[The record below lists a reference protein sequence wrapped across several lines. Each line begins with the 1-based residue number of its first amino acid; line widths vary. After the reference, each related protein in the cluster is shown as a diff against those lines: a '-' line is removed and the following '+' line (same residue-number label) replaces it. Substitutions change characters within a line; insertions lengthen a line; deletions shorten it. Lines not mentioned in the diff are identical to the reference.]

1 MIEKENRDDSPFI
14 ATKIHLNDLFYLIA
28 LFFIF
33 TSFFLQST
41 LIPEISSNFLFSG
54 KFLLPL
60 GVLFGFASFI
70 SSKKLTLTSVLLI
83 IIVMPITLLTV
94 YLTWAQ
100 SDLLIFMFMF
110 ICGYSVNRNYILSSI
125 LYIIIFEILLVL
137 VLSKTNVIPDLVYIR
152 PNGAYRHS
160 LGFIYPTDFAAHI
173 SYLCFL
179 YGWKKANRFNLIDLI
194 LWLTIAY
201 CLLLVT
207 DARLDVGCIVLAV
220 SLFSFFAHKN
230 RWQKHRYIYLV
241 NWFASI
247 SFPVMLVLSF
257 WLIKLYDN
265 SVNIA
270 IVANNILSGRLI
282 LGSQALALYP
292 ISFSG
297 NEVFENGLGSFAG
310 YNANRSLYGYFM
322 IDSSY
327 LRVVIIYGL
336 ISLALV
342 GLIIAIAVKRAI
354 KERSVFSGAVLIMVA
369 LHCFVAQF
377 MLNPSYDLILMLALT
392 CPREYNVNY
401 LDCNSKLTA

>member
-1 MIEKENRDDSPFI
+1 MVEKENTDNRPFI
-14 ATKIHLNDLFYLIA
+14 VTKIHLNDLFYLVG
-28 LFFIF
+28 LFFVF
-33 TSFFLQST
+33 TFFFLRST
-41 LIPEISSNFLFSG
+41 LIPKISSSFLFSG
-54 KFLLPL
+54 KFLISL
-60 GVLFGFASFI
+60 GVLFAFASFI
-70 SSKKLTLTSVLLI
+70 SSKKFTLTSVLLI
-83 IIVMPITLLTV
+83 TIIMPITLLTV

-125 LYIIIFEILLVL
+125 LYIITFEILLVL
-137 VLSKTNVIPDLVYIR
+137 VLNKMNVIPDLVYIR

-194 LWLTIAY
+194 LWLIIAY
-201 CLLLVT
+201 FLLLVT
-207 DARLDVGCIVLAV
+207 NARLDVGCIVLAV
-220 SLFSFFAHKN
+220 SLFSFFAHRN
-230 RWQKHRYIYLV
+230 RWQKYRYIYLV

-247 SFPVMLVLSF
+247 SFPIMLVLSF
-257 WLIKLYDN
+257 WLIKLYDS

-270 IVANNILSGRLI
+270 IVANNILSGRLS

-292 ISFSG
+292 ISLSG

-310 YNANRSLYGYFM
+310 YNANRALYGYFM

-327 LRVVIIYGL
+327 LRVVIIYGV
-336 ISLALV
+336 ISLVLV
-342 GLIIAIAVKRAI
+342 GLIIAIAVKKAI
-354 KERSVFSGAVLIMVA
+354 KERSVFSGVVLIMVA

-392 CPREYNVNY
+392 CPRKCNVLHAN
-401 LDCNSKLTA
+401 NQTG